1 MEASKIERYSL
12 HDGRR
17 AERRVSET
25 NNAIGESEIVTEVFV
40 EEEKPLHLAERV
52 IEKKRPLVYE
62 RVVELVDS
70 DGNVVEQKTESIDPV
85 SRMHVVDH
93 IGMADVAVQSL
104 SDDCDCHVTHDE
116 MIDAIVAG
124 VRSAKAEHVAPVV
137 HSEPGMIS
145 SLGLADQIA
154 DRNDEKEYT
163 MTDKVLMGVIA
174 AMVVG
179 LVYVIFL
186 M

>member
-25 NNAIGESEIVTEVFV
+25 NNASGESEIVTEVFV

-85 SRMHVVDH
+85 SKMHVVDH
-93 IGMADVAVQSL
+93 IGVADVAVQSL

-124 VRSAKAEHVAPVV
+124 VRSAKSEAVV
-137 HSEPGMIS
+137 PGMIS

-154 DRNDEKEYT
+154 ERNDEKEYT

-174 AMVVG
+174 AMAVG